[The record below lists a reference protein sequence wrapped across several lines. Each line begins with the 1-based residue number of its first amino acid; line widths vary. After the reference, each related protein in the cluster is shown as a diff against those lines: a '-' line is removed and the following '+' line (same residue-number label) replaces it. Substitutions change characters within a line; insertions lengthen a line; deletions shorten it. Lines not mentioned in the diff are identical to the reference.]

1 MPYYLSGHRAASF
14 SSVVGHSPGH
24 VIALLLDGG
33 DVDAEGGLERMSHV
47 QVRPVDQLTEL
58 SAGNVVPRREVRK
71 DVLRECHGPGLH
83 KPSPRLVLDRLHLV
97 RRLDQVDTSLSVQ
110 KEQFLQPGVIA
121 VLTFECVLDLFE
133 NLLFFECERHVEF

>member
-14 SSVVGHSPGH
+14 SSVVCHAPGH
-24 VIALLLDGG
+24 VVALLLDGG
-33 DVDAEGGLERMSHV
+33 DVDAEGGLERVSHV

-58 SAGNVVPRREVRK
+58 SAGNVVTRCEMWK
-71 DVLRECHGPGLH
+71 NVLGEGHGPGLH
-83 KPSPRLVLDRLHLV
+83 KPSPRLVLDRLHLI
-97 RRLDQVDTSLSVQ
+97 RRLDQVDPGLSVQ
-110 KEQFLQPGVIA
+110 KEQLLQPGVIA